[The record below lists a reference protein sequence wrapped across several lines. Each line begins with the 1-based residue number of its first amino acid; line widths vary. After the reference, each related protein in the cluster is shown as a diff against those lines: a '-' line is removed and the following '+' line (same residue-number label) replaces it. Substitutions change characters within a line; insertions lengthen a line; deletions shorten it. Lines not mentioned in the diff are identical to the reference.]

1 MFKEFLNQRRLWREL
16 REFYLAN
23 LPPPARSSA
32 QPPLGRQRTAAAAGE
47 RLQGI
52 NVLPDGRTF
61 IAFGR
66 KEKKSWLCLLIQR
79 HSV

>member
-1 MFKEFLNQRRLWREL
+1 MFNHFFTQLRLFREL

-32 QPPLGRQRTAAAAGE
+32 LPPWRERTAAAAGE
-47 RLQGI
+47 RLQGS

-61 IAFGR
+61 IAYGR
-66 KEKKSWLCLLIQR
+66 KEKLGWLRLLIQR